1 MGVSKLSSGT
11 IKNGKP
17 NFSSMLA
24 GNAVYDPTPYIQ
36 YLVIGGGGGGGST
49 TSGNQYVGGGGG
61 AGGYRTSF
69 AAETSGGG
77 SPTEP
82 TFEATLGTAY
92 YASVGAGGS
101 AGNQTQ
107 GYMGTPS
114 RFGNVLSHGGG
125 QGGGASQY
133 SSQGGSEGAAGGAA
147 PITLNPMPG
156 EGYASGSPTN
166 NGTSSAAGGGG
177 GAGGIGGSASGM
189 NGGAGGIGLASLI
202 TGASTQRAGGGGG
215 SRAYAGGTN
224 GSGSYGGGTAEAG
237 PNGSANTGGGG
248 AGYQGGNLGGVGGS
262 GVIILRYNSAF
273 TCTVSAG
280 LTSSTSTLGSEKITT
295 LTAGTG
301 TVTWS

>member
-1 MGVSKLSSGT
+1 MGVYKISSGT
-11 IKNGKP
+11 IKNGKT

-24 GNAVYDPTPYIQ
+24 GNATYDPTPYIQ

-49 TSGNQYVGGGGG
+49 TSGSQYVGGGGG

-69 AAETSGGG
+69 ASETSGGG
-77 SPTEP
+77 SATEP
-82 TFEATLGTAY
+82 VFEATLGTAY

-125 QGGGASQY
+125 QGGGNAQFG
-133 SSQGGSEGAAGGAA
+133 SQGGSEGGSGGAN
-147 PITLNPMPG
+147 LNSFNPMPG
-156 EGYASGSPTN
+156 EGYAAGTAVN
-166 NGTSSAAGGGG
+166 NGTSSSAAGGGG
-177 GAGGIGGSASGM
+177 AGGVGGSGSGQ

-202 TGASTQRAGGGGG
+202 TGTSVQRAGGGGG

-224 GSGSYGGGTAEAG
+224 GIGSYGGGTAEAG
-237 PNGSANTGGGG
+237 PNGTANTGGGG

-262 GVIILRYNSAF
+262 GVIILRYNAAY